1 MLPHHLKIPI
11 QIKVVLKNLVFN
23 FERVERLC
31 INGKSLRS
39 LKHKA
44 AEVSVLPAVVL
55 PSTFQL
61 IDR

>member
-1 MLPHHLKIPI
+1 MFPHRLKIPI
-11 QIKVVLKNLVFN
+11 QMKVVFKNLVFN

-31 INGKSLRS
+31 INMKSLRS

-44 AEVSVLPAVVL
+44 AEVSVLSAVVR

-61 IDR
+61 ID